1 MKKKNFYVVVL
12 VGKFCNMRYL
22 ISGTMGIIGL
32 YLLLFPLC
40 VQAEGGLIFSNAQG
54 MIQQQ
59 TKNVTGTVV
68 DAKGTPV
75 IGATVIVKETK
86 EGAVTDLD
94 GNFNLRVPAGGHLLV
109 SYIGYKSQEVKVS
122 SKMFVKI
129 VLEEEN
135 EVLEEVVVVGYG
147 TMKRKE
153 MTSAI
158 SHVTSK
164 DLNRV
169 ATMDASMLLQGKVS
183 SVSVMNT
190 NVGDPNTMGSI
201 QIRGISSRSAG
212 LGPLVVVDGVPGGDL
227 TNINPN
233 DIESIDVLKDGAASA
248 IYGTRGSNGVILVNL
263 KKGVRDGQIHTTY
276 SGSLTVMQPKR
287 ELDFL
292 SADEFRK
299 FRCMDN
305 LLNDYGGDV
314 DWFDAVGRTAL
325 THLHTLT
332 ISGGDSQTNYRASVD
347 FRNAEGTV
355 ITTNRR
361 EYGMRAGI
369 NHTTKGGLLYFSA
382 NVAPRIVNSNIGATD
397 SFYQAV
403 YNNPTLP
410 IYDST
415 SENGYFHV
423 PSGVSGSN
431 QVEWLNT
438 ISNDSE
444 QKRLEW
450 NGTAGVNLL
459 PLLASSNKS
468 DMSLKSQITFSQRFD
483 ETVTGYYVPST
494 TTSQINAGRTGNA
507 SRSWAKTMENNFE
520 WVTNFSTRL
529 FHDHQIRAMVGYSY
543 NYGVSEGF
551 NAYNSD
557 FANDGLTYNNL
568 GQGTQAGED
577 GIINMG
583 SYKND
588 HKLISFFGR
597 VNYDWKERYMLSV
610 SLRHEG
616 SSRFGLNHKWGNFP
630 AFSLG
635 WRISDE
641 SFMEGI
647 EWIDDLKLRY
657 DYGVTGNQDFSNY
670 LSLATYSS
678 FGWYQYQGQSFHVWG
693 PSKNTNSDLRWEKG
707 HNQNI
712 GLDFSL
718 FKNRISGSFNYF
730 IRKQSDLLG
739 DYETAVPPSL
749 FTTVFA
755 NVGTLRNTGIEFDL
769 NINAIQN
776 KDFSWSFN
784 IIGATN
790 NNKFVH
796 FSNDIYNGQTWYSVC
811 QMDNPNNPGYLQR
824 IEEGMRLGNFF
835 TWRYAG
841 VDSNGDW
848 LVYSK
853 EGEVIPVAEAGEED
867 KAYTGNGLPKFTG
880 SMTHNF
886 TYKNFD
892 LSLSFRGAAGFELF
906 NTHNFYWG
914 LQSMVSGNV
923 LRRAYL
929 ENGAITK
936 GTNRVMD
943 YFIEPGDYLK
953 IEDVTLGYTFKS
965 KVKYV
970 DNIRIYG
977 SAQNLYTWTKFSGVD
992 PSTYNV
998 NGLTPGSGDGHNYYY
1013 PSVFQFNFGVQ
1024 VNF

>member
-1 MKKKNFYVVVL
+1 MNKTIFCDRI
-12 VGKFCNMRYL
+12 KFVNGRPRYSL
-22 ISGTMGIIGL
+22 IKTIGTIGL
-32 YLLLFPLC
+32 FSLTPFMS
-40 VQAEGGLIFSNAQG
+40 VQAENSSASLASIET
-54 MIQQQ
+54 IQQQ
-59 TKNVTGTVV
+59 TQNITGIIV
-68 DAKGTPV
+68 DSKEEPI
-75 IGATVIVKETK
+75 IGATILVKGTQN
-86 EGAVTDLD
+86 GVMTDID
-94 GNFNLRVPAGGHLLV
+94 GRFTLKAATGNHLLI
-109 SYIGYKSQEVKVS
+109 SYIGYKSQDIEIKDQRPL
-122 SKMFVKI
+122 KI
-129 VLEEEN
+129 ILEEDN
-135 EVLEEVVVVGYG
+135 EVLDEVVVVGYG
-147 TMKRKE
+147 TIKRKE

-158 SHVTSK
+158 SHVSEK

-183 SVSVMNT
+183 SMSVVNT
-190 NVGDPNTMGSI
+190 NVGDPNTMGNI

-212 LGPLVVVDGVPGGDL
+212 LGPLIVVDGVPGGDL

-248 IYGTRGSNGVILVNL
+248 IYGTRGSNGVVLVNL
-263 KKGVRDGQIHTTY
+263 KKGARDGQIHTSY
-276 SGSLTVMQPKR
+276 SGSLTIMQPKR

-299 FRCMDN
+299 FRCADN
-305 LLNDYGGDV
+305 LLNDYGGNV

-332 ISGGDSQTNYRASVD
+332 LSGGNNQTNYRISVD
-347 FRNAEGTV
+347 YRNAEGIV
-355 ITTNRR
+355 INTNRR

-369 NHTTKGGLLYFSA
+369 NHTTKSGLLFFSA
-382 NVAPRIVNSNIGATD
+382 NAAPRIVNAKVGATD

-403 YNNPTLP
+403 SVNPTLP

-415 SENGYFHV
+415 SENGYYHV

-438 ISNDSE
+438 INNDRE

-450 NGTAGVNLL
+450 NGTAGINLL
-459 PLLASSNKS
+459 PLFTPNNP
-468 DMSLKSQITFSQRFD
+468 DMVLKSQITFSQRFD

-494 TTSQINAGRTGNA
+494 TTSQINAGRNGEA

-520 WVTNFSTRL
+520 WVTNFSTRIS
-529 FHDHQIRAMVGYSY
+529 DHQIRAMVGYSY
-543 NYGVSEGF
+543 NYGVAEGF
-551 NAYNSD
+551 SANNRD
-557 FANDGLTYNNL
+557 FANDGLTYNNI
-568 GQGTQAGED
+568 GQGTQAGEE
-577 GIINMG
+577 GAINMS

-597 VNYDWKERYMLSV
+597 INYDWKERYMLSV

-616 SSRFGLNHKWGNFP
+616 SSRFGANHKWGNFP

-678 FGWYQYQGQSFHVWG
+678 FGWYQYQGESFHVWG

-718 FKNRISGSFNYF
+718 FKGRISGSFNYF

-739 DYETAVPPSL
+739 DYDTAVPPSL
-749 FTTVFA
+749 FTTIFA
-755 NVGTLRNTGIEFDL
+755 NVGTLKNTGIEFDL
-769 NINAIQN
+769 NFNPIQTR
-776 KDFSWSFN
+776 DFSWSFS

-790 NNKFVH
+790 NNKFLE
-796 FSNDIYNGQTWYSVC
+796 FSNDIYKGQTWYSTC
-811 QMDNPNNPGYLQR
+811 HMDNPNNPGYLQR
-824 IEEGMRLGNFF
+824 IEEGKRLGNFF

-841 VDSNGDW
+841 VDDNGDW

-853 EGEVIPVAEAGEED
+853 EGDVIPVAEASEED

-892 LSLSFRGAAGFELF
+892 LSISLRGAAGYELF

-914 LQSMVSGNV
+914 LQSMTSTNV
-923 LRRAYL
+923 LRRAYI
-929 ENGAITK
+929 ENQHITT

-953 IEDVTLGYTFKS
+953 IENVTLGYTFKP
-965 KVKYV
+965 KTKFVE
-970 DNIRIYG
+970 DIRVYG
-977 SAQNLYTWTKFSGVD
+977 SASNLYTWTKFSGVD

-998 NGLTPGSGDGHNYYY
+998 NGLTPGSGDGHNNYY
-1013 PSVFQFNFGVQ
+1013 PAVFQFNFGVQ